1 VLQVPALPSRELRIL
16 LVAQKTSLTMEKVEN
31 ILHHH
36 KKDDGQTD
44 EQVQDQSSTMTGQ
57 GETEKKSKGLFGIGV
72 GNPFPHV
79 CLEGSVSTQIH
90 SPGTCRARLKF
101 AKVLL
106 LHVKIV

>member
-1 VLQVPALPSRELRIL
+1 
-16 LVAQKTSLTMEKVEN
+16 MEKVEN

-57 GETEKKSKGLFGIGV
+57 GETEKKSKGLFGRGV

-79 CLEGSVSTQIH
+79 CLEVYLF
-90 SPGTCRARLKF
+90 RLT
-101 AKVLL
+101 VLVL
-106 LHVKIV
+106 AEAEIC